1 MKGFVAVTAMTLF
14 LVITTLVLQA
24 EQSIQGF
31 TAVPEYVL
39 VAMPIGF
46 ARDDVAY
53 AHGHMDVALGLS
65 FEEVVSWV
73 LNQSAHNM
81 IASRQ
86 SNKQTGTF
94 LCAQDRRYRGDL
106 LIFDIPRGLAMHYA
120 LRRVPNF
127 FIFFVSFIV
136 LFSAKFGRFLFI

>member
-1 MKGFVAVTAMTLF
+1 MKRFVVITAMTLL

-39 VAMPIGF
+39 VAMPIG

-65 FEEVVSWV
+65 FEEVVGWV
-73 LNQSAHNM
+73 LNQSAHKT

-86 SNKQTGTF
+86 TNKPAGTF
-94 LCAQDRRYRGDL
+94 LCACNPRQRIYPL
-106 LIFDIPRGLAMHYA
+106 MFDMQRGLAM
-120 LRRVPNF
+120 LRESPNF
-127 FIFFVSFIV
+127 FIFFPL
-136 LFSAKFGRFLFI
+136 LFAKFGRFLFI